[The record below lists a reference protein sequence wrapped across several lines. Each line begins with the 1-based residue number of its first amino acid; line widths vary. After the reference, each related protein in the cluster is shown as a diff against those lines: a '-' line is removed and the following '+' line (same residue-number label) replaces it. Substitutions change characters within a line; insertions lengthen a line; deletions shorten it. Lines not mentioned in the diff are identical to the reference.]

1 MMRNHTMRKFALM
14 TLFSVL
20 AAGTSSMAMAA
31 DSQPAAQSQQ
41 QAQHAPISDDMLGQ
55 FFDAQQSV
63 QTISQRAIKKLGQTK
78 DKDAA
83 ENIRQKANE
92 EMVNAVKDT
101 GLSVKD
107 FNGIARALQ
116 SDEKLRKRL
125 SSIQQNS

>member
-1 MMRNHTMRKFALM
+1 MRKFVLI

-20 AAGTSSMAMAA
+20 SAGTSVTAMAA
-31 DSQPAAQSQQ
+31 DSQPAPQAQQK
-41 QAQHAPISDDMLGQ
+41 AQHAPISDDMLSQ
-55 FFDAQQSV
+55 FADAQQSV
-63 QTISQRAIKKLGQTK
+63 QKISQSAIKKLGQTQ

-83 ENIRQKANE
+83 EDIRQKANE

-116 SDEKLRKRL
+116 SDQQLRQRL
-125 SSIQQNS
+125 SKIQQTS